1 MQDLD
6 EVARRIWVCD
16 WQTIVSVRA
25 NSVNAMAPQ
34 QRDALQ
40 ATIRKK
46 YGKVLGLTEKPH
58 RIRDAVVAAYR

>member
-16 WQTIVSVRA
+16 WQTIVSVG
-25 NSVNAMAPQ
+25 AMAPRE
-34 QRDALQ
+34 RDALQ

-46 YGKVLGLTEKPH
+46 YGKVLDLTEKPH